1 MKPNLITYFISLF
14 YPVVN
19 EMLLIL
25 IKALQICPF
34 CVNRLK
40 FFGSIRRYSQQK
52 TASVSLKV
60 LLFVEDPVV
69 VAWFL
74 ALPMEAFTINS
85 FLGGSL
91 NSDNKLKTVLYLRNS
106 CLHAS

>member
-1 MKPNLITYFISLF
+1 
-14 YPVVN
+14 
-19 EMLLIL
+19 MLTDSNFSEAFAAIRN
-25 IKALQICPF
+25 K
-34 CVNRLK
+34 RLPLP
-40 FFGSIRRYSQQK
+40 
-52 TASVSLKV
+52 VSLKA

-91 NSDNKLKTVLYLRNS
+91 NSDNKLKKVLYLRNS